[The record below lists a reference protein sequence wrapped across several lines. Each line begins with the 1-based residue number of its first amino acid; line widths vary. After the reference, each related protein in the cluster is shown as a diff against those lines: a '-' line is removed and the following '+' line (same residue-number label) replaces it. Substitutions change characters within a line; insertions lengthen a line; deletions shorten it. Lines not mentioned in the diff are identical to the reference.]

1 MADRVRKVRYCYAT
15 TSARAGI
22 FDADGKLLATARRPI
37 ALWREAGDIAEQST
51 EDIWQACAGAVRE
64 ALANC
69 RRPVL
74 GIGIAA
80 IGPVSTQRGTLLQ
93 PANFYGIH
101 DVPIVRIVAEK
112 QA

>member
-1 MADRVRKVRYCYAT
+1 MDERTLVGMT
-15 TSARAGI
+15 
-22 FDADGKLLATARRPI
+22 LALI
-37 ALWREAGDIAEQST
+37 
-51 EDIWQACAGAVRE
+51 RE

-101 DVPIVRIVAEK
+101 DVPIVRIVAEETGYPVFFTADSMAGAQGEK
-112 QA
+112 LFGEGRAHDNFLFLLLWEGIGRCV